1 MGKIADAV
9 RGTSLPQQKQTQM
22 LALDTEFSDM
32 EAKVKILEAQNLHL
46 QAQVNPLQ
54 REIDRL
60 KNQIKE
66 SQDQSS
72 SHSDHLEQVRE
83 KILLAVAKTPGAN
96 DQQLAHIAGVSDLI
110 ATFHL
115 TELKASKMVSVQYI
129 AGSDWAG
136 TSGSATWS
144 IKQPGLNYLVSHG
157 LIA

>member
-1 MGKIADAV
+1 MGKISDAV

-22 LALDTEFSDM
+22 LALDAEFSEM
-32 EAKVKILEAQNLHL
+32 EAKVKILEAQNLQL

-60 KNQIKE
+60 KSQIKE
-66 SQDQSS
+66 IQNQSS
-72 SHSDHLEQVRE
+72 DHGTRLEEVKE
-83 KILLAVAKTPGAN
+83 KILLAVAKNSEAN
-96 DQQLAHIAGVSDLI
+96 DQQLARIAGVSDLI